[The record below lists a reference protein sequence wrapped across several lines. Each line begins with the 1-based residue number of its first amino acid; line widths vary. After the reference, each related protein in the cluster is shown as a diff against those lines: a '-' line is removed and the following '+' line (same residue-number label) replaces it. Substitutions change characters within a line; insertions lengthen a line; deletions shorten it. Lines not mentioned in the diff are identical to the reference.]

1 MSYRIKISTHYIV
14 TLNYWQQL
22 LQQNKIV
29 GNIIHKIPYNVVFL
43 QFFDKFLICAN
54 INFVCDKDDG
64 TIFSAKMFDFF
75 CPFEL
80 HICHAVRA
88 IKRFQL
94 VFIMKSKH
102 VTYQGCE
109 ILKIIFRLGTYQMS
123 IVTQPGLG
131 MTFLLVLGGKF
142 LLFTCQ
148 Y

>member
-1 MSYRIKISTHYIV
+1 MIDTFWKNSDQVVYQNR
-14 TLNYWQQL
+14 TLNRDLQAGIRECLLGSRSLQFHIKLLAL

-102 VTYQGCE
+102 VT
-109 ILKIIFRLGTYQMS
+109 
-123 IVTQPGLG
+123 P
-131 MTFLLVLGGKF
+131 
-142 LLFTCQ
+142 
-148 Y
+148 

>member
-1 MSYRIKISTHYIV
+1 MSYRIKISTLYSV

-80 HICHAVRA
+80 HVCHAVRA
-88 IKRFQL
+88 IIKISISF
-94 VFIMKSKH
+94 
-102 VTYQGCE
+102 YNE
-109 ILKIIFRLGTYQMS
+109 IQ
-123 IVTQPGLG
+123 
-131 MTFLLVLGGKF
+131 
-142 LLFTCQ
+142 TCLNIKVARIAKLCTA
-148 Y
+148 